1 MANDIFLGTSN
12 LSNLKSSNN
21 QISRVYQGEN
31 KVWTY
36 KKLTDT
42 WTQTGDGNYTI
53 NFTGK
58 DYQADDVA
66 LIFVGSYIRDTH
78 TLPGFT
84 KIASVL
90 FSGQDFVVLWGK
102 ILNGTETTVTSVGGA
117 ALEELSIV
125 TSVFRGFSGFSAAT
139 STTTTSQYPNPP
151 AITGVAEG
159 DWVVCAAWQIS
170 SYLGTA
176 PTGYTLTSSV
186 TGSSNSS
193 SMVAYTENPTIGTEN
208 PPVFGN
214 SPGSAYWWSP
224 TVRLLT

>member
-1 MANDIFLGTSN
+1 M
-12 LSNLKSSNN
+12 LSRRLRRAAGAE
-21 QISRVYQGEN
+21 I
-31 KVWTY
+31 
-36 KKLTDT
+36 KKLSDA
-42 WTQTGDGNYTI
+42 WTQTGNGNYTI

-66 LIFVGSYIRDTH
+66 LIFVGSYNRDTH

-84 KIASVL
+84 KMASAV

-102 ILNGTETTVTSVGGA
+102 ILDGTETTVTSVGGA

-125 TSVFRGFSGFSAAT
+125 TSVFRGFSGFGTAVAS
-139 STTTTSQYPNPP
+139 TTTSQYPNPP
-151 AITGVAEG
+151 AITGVVEG

-176 PTGYTLTSSV
+176 PTGYTLTGAV
-186 TGSSNSS
+186 TGSSRSS
-193 SMVAYTENPTIGTEN
+193 SMAAYTATPTIGTEN
-208 PPVFGN
+208 PPIFGG
-214 SPGSAYWWSP
+214 SPSSAYWWSP